1 MKTMK
6 TAARILLVLISI
18 AYPLLWYVGRERGIF
33 PWLAVGMCV
42 LWAIRA
48 LAQQDKGQ
56 KTVSALLAAF
66 FALLLAS
73 GSANS
78 MYWYP
83 VLVNALMFILFFAS
97 LFTRQSIIERL
108 ARLTEPDLPP
118 QAIAYTRRVTQV
130 WCIFFV
136 LNGGI
141 AAYLAA
147 FGTHR
152 AWALY
157 TGIIAY
163 VFMALLF
170 AGEYMLRQRY
180 KKQYEK
186 ISHI

>member
-73 GSANS
+73 NSAGS

-83 VLVNALMFILFFAS
+83 VLVNTLMFILFFAS
-97 LFTRQSIIERL
+97 LFSGQSLIERL

-118 QAIAYTRRVTQV
+118 QAIAYTRKVTQV

-147 FGTHR
+147 FGTHH

-163 VFMALLF
+163 LLMAALF
-170 AGEYMLRQRY
+170 AGEYLVRRQR
-180 KKQYEK
+180 KKHHDK
-186 ISHI
+186 FSH